1 MTITS
6 FEATYLTP
14 TRPHKCGYSI
24 TLLGASKARRHITAA
39 VARHHARLPRPR
51 PRRRDG
57 VASASLRDLAS
68 SFPRGGL
75 RRPEKTGGVTLILA
89 KRWCPLMSLRRPMM
103 R

>member
-6 FEATYLTP
+6 FEPTYLTP
-14 TRPHKCGYSI
+14 RPRTHKSDYSI

-51 PRRRDG
+51 RRDD

-89 KRWCPLMSLRRPMM
+89 KRWCPRMSLRRPMM